1 MLLSGYTYTKT
12 LSGRMAVLT
21 GLAAALHFCV
31 DGLCLCCLYMAT
43 TGIRDL
49 LKYFVV
55 YNVLAFLTQPL
66 TGMLADRVKQRHW
79 ILLASIIM
87 LILAVLETV
96 CVMPF
101 CSAAPVFLLV
111 VLSVLLG
118 IGNSLF
124 HVWGGKETAVR
135 TGNDIRAL
143 GVFVSTGA
151 FGLAVGSVFLSRALM
166 FGLLLGICIMALAYL
181 RIDTAKQIDTAGIKI
196 EIEGKEYSKPLMW
209 AVLIFIML
217 IVTGRSFLGESFTKV
232 IDKTPMVVL
241 LIGALTMMGK
251 MAGGW
256 LVKWMGMFTSIIL
269 LLVGVTIC
277 IAAKGNHIGIALA
290 GLFMVNCT
298 MPITLYW
305 ANVMLKGRE
314 GLAFGLLAASLIPG
328 YLIVT
333 LLN

>member
-1 MLLSGYTYTKT
+1 MVIKTQSGNTVT
-12 LSGRMAVLT
+12 LT

-31 DGLCLCCLYMAT
+31 DGLCLCCLYLAT
-43 TGIRDL
+43 TGIQDL

-66 TGMLADRVKQRHW
+66 TGMLADRIKQRHW
-79 ILLASIIM
+79 LLLASIIM
-87 LILAVLETV
+87 LILAVIETV
-96 CVMPF
+96 CVIEF
-101 CSAAPVFLLV
+101 CSAASVFMLL

-124 HVWGGKETAVR
+124 HVWGGKETAVS

-143 GVFVSTGA
+143 GMFVSTGA
-151 FGLAVGSVFLSRALM
+151 FGLAVGSVFLSHALM
-166 FGLLLGICIMALAYL
+166 FCLLIGICIMALAYL
-181 RIDTAKQIDTAGIKI
+181 RIDTAKPIDTI
-196 EIEGKEYSKPLMW
+196 EIDTERKEYSKPLVW
-209 AVLIFIML
+209 AVLILIML
-217 IVTGRSFLGESFTKV
+217 IVAGRSFLGESFTGV

-241 LIGALTMMGK
+241 LIGALTMIGK

-256 LVKWMGMFTSIIL
+256 LVKWMGMVTSIIL
-269 LLVGVTIC
+269 IVAGVIIICLVT
-277 IAAKGNHIGIALA
+277 KWNHICIALA
-290 GLFMVNCT
+290 GLFLVNCT

-328 YLIVT
+328 YLIAT

>member
-1 MLLSGYTYTKT
+1 MHLSGYTYTKT

-166 FGLLLGICIMALAYL
+166 FGLLLGICILALAYL
-181 RIDTAKQIDTAGIKI
+181 RIDTAKPLVTTEVDI
-196 EIEGKEYSKPLMW
+196 ESEVYPKPLVW
-209 AVLIFIML
+209 AVLILIML
-217 IVTGRSFLGESFTKV
+217 IVAGRSFTGESFTKV

-256 LVKWMGMFTSIIL
+256 LVKWLGMVTSIIL

>member
-1 MLLSGYTYTKT
+1 MVTKT
-12 LSGRMAVLT
+12 QSNSTVSLT

-31 DGLCLCCLYMAT
+31 DGLCLCCLYLVT
-43 TGIRDL
+43 TGIQDL

-66 TGMLADRVKQRHW
+66 TGMLADRAKQRHW
-79 ILLASIIM
+79 ILLSSIIL
-87 LILAVLETV
+87 LILAVIETV
-96 CVMPF
+96 CVIPY
-101 CSAAPVFLLV
+101 CSAAPVFLLML
-111 VLSVLLG
+111 LSALLG

-151 FGLAVGSVFLSRALM
+151 FGLAVSSVFLSRALI
-166 FGLLLGICIMALAYL
+166 FGLLLGICILALAYL
-181 RIDTAKQIDTAGIKI
+181 RIDTAKPIVTTEVDI
-196 EIEGKEYSKPLMW
+196 ESKLYPKPLVW
-209 AVLIFIML
+209 VALILIMFI
-217 IVTGRSFLGESFTKV
+217 VAGRSFTGESFTKV

-256 LVKWMGMFTSIIL
+256 LVKWLGMVTSIIL

-277 IAAKGNHIGIALA
+277 IAVKGSHIGIALV

>member
-1 MLLSGYTYTKT
+1 MVIKTQSGNTVA
-12 LSGRMAVLT
+12 RT

-31 DGLCLCCLYMAT
+31 DGLCLCCLYLAT
-43 TGIRDL
+43 AGVSDLIR
-49 LKYFVV
+49 YFVV

-66 TGMLADRVKQRHW
+66 TGMLADRAKRRHW
-79 ILLASIIM
+79 ILLASIVM
-87 LILAVLETV
+87 LILAVLETIGV
-96 CVMPF
+96 VSCN
-101 CSAAPVFLLV
+101 SEASVFLLV

-166 FGLLLGICIMALAYL
+166 LCLLIGIFILALAYL
-181 RIDTAKQIDTAGIKI
+181 QIDAARPIDTT
-196 EIEGKEYSKPLMW
+196 EIESENKVYPKLLVW
-209 AVLIFIML
+209 AILILIML
-217 IVTGRSFLGESFTKV
+217 IVAGRSFLGESFTGV
-232 IDKTPMVVL
+232 IDKTPMVL
-241 LIGALTMMGK
+241 LLVGALTMMGK

-256 LVKWMGMFTSIIL
+256 LVKWIGMVTSIIL
-269 LLVGVTIC
+269 LIAGVVICLV
-277 IAAKGNHIGIALA
+277 AKGNHIGIALA

-328 YLIVT
+328 YLIAT

>member
-1 MLLSGYTYTKT
+1 MAKSQ
-12 LSGRMAVLT
+12 SGRTVTLT

-31 DGLCLCCLYMAT
+31 DGLCLCCLYLVT
-43 TGIRDL
+43 TGIQDL

-66 TGMLADRVKQRHW
+66 TGMLADGAKQRHW
-79 ILLASIIM
+79 LLLSSIIL

-96 CVMPF
+96 CVMPY
-101 CSAAPVFLLV
+101 CSAESMVLLM

-124 HVWGGKETAVR
+124 HIWGGKETAVR

-151 FGLAVGSVFLSRALM
+151 VGLAVGSVFLSRALM
-166 FGLLLGICIMALAYL
+166 LCLLLGICILALAFL
-181 RIDTAKQIDTAGIKI
+181 RIDTTKQIDAI
-196 EIEGKEYSKPLMW
+196 EVDSDSKVYSKPLVW
-209 AVLIFIML
+209 ALLILIML
-217 IVTGRSFLGESFTKV
+217 IVAGRSFLGESFTGV

-256 LVKWMGMFTSIIL
+256 LVKWMGMVTSIIL
-269 LLVGVTIC
+269 LVAGVIICLV
-277 IAAKGNHIGIALA
+277 AKGNHIGIALA

-305 ANVMLKGRE
+305 ANVMLKGHE

>member
-1 MLLSGYTYTKT
+1 MAKT
-12 LSGRMAVLT
+12 QSGRTVTLT

-31 DGLCLCCLYMAT
+31 DGLCLCCLYLVT
-43 TGIRDL
+43 TGIQDL

-66 TGMLADRVKQRHW
+66 TGMLADGVKQRHW
-79 ILLASIIM
+79 ILLTSIIM
-87 LILAVLETV
+87 LILAVLETI
-96 CVMPF
+96 CVMPY
-101 CSAAPVFLLV
+101 CSAASVVMLM

-166 FGLLLGICIMALAYL
+166 LCLLIGICILALAYL
-181 RIDTAKQIDTAGIKI
+181 LIDTARPIDTTETDSESKAYPKI
-196 EIEGKEYSKPLMW
+196 LVW
-209 AVLIFIML
+209 AVLILIML
-217 IVTGRSFLGESFTKV
+217 IVTGRSFMGESFTGV

-256 LVKWMGMFTSIIL
+256 LVKWMGMVTSIIL

-277 IAAKGNHIGIALA
+277 IVAKGNHIGISLA

-328 YLIVT
+328 YLIAT

>member
-1 MLLSGYTYTKT
+1 MVIKTQSGNTVA
-12 LSGRMAVLT
+12 RT

-31 DGLCLCCLYMAT
+31 DGLCLCCLYLAT
-43 TGIRDL
+43 AGASDL
-49 LKYFVV
+49 LRYFVV

-66 TGMLADRVKQRHW
+66 TGMLADRAKRRHW
-79 ILLASIIM
+79 ILLASIVM
-87 LILAVLETV
+87 LILAVLETIGV
-96 CVMPF
+96 VSCN
-101 CSAAPVFLLV
+101 SEASVFLLV

-166 FGLLLGICIMALAYL
+166 LCLLIGICILALAYL
-181 RIDTAKQIDTAGIKI
+181 QIDAAKPIDTT
-196 EIEGKEYSKPLMW
+196 EIESENKVYPKLLVW
-209 AVLIFIML
+209 AVLILIML
-217 IVTGRSFLGESFTKV
+217 IVAGRSFLGESFTGV

-241 LIGALTMMGK
+241 LVGALTMTGK

-256 LVKWMGMFTSIIL
+256 LVKWMGMVTSIII
-269 LLVGVTIC
+269 LVAGVIVC
-277 IAAKGNHIGIALA
+277 LVARGNHIGIALA

-305 ANVMLKGRE
+305 ANEMLKGRE

-328 YLIVT
+328 YLIAT

>member
-1 MLLSGYTYTKT
+1 MVIKTQSGNTVA
-12 LSGRMAVLT
+12 RT

-31 DGLCLCCLYMAT
+31 DGLCLCCLYLAT
-43 TGIRDL
+43 AGVSEL
-49 LKYFVV
+49 LRYFVV

-66 TGMLADRVKQRHW
+66 TGMLADRAKRRHW
-79 ILLASIIM
+79 ILLASIVM
-87 LILAVLETV
+87 LILAVLET
-96 CVMPF
+96 CN
-101 CSAAPVFLLV
+101 SEASVFLLV

-166 FGLLLGICIMALAYL
+166 LCLLIGICILALAYL
-181 RIDTAKQIDTAGIKI
+181 QIDAAKPIDTTEIDG
-196 EIEGKEYSKPLMW
+196 ESKAYPKLLVW
-209 AVLIFIML
+209 AVLILIML
-217 IVTGRSFLGESFTKV
+217 IVAGRSFLGESFTGV

-241 LIGALTMMGK
+241 LVGALTMMGK

-256 LVKWMGMFTSIIL
+256 LVKWMGMVTSVIL
-269 LLVGVTIC
+269 LVAGVIVCLV
-277 IAAKGNHIGIALA
+277 ARGNHIGIALA

-328 YLIVT
+328 YLIAT

>member
-1 MLLSGYTYTKT
+1 MHLSGYTYTKT

>member
-1 MLLSGYTYTKT
+1 MSGYTYTKT

-31 DGLCLCCLYMAT
+31 DGLCLCCLYLAT
-43 TGIRDL
+43 AGVSEL
-49 LKYFVV
+49 LRYFVV

-66 TGMLADRVKQRHW
+66 TGMLADRAKQRHW

-196 EIEGKEYSKPLMW
+196 EIEGKEYSKPLVW

-217 IVTGRSFLGESFTKV
+217 IVAGRSFLGESLSRV

-256 LVKWMGMFTSIIL
+256 LVKWMGMVTSVIL
-269 LLVGVTIC
+269 LVAGVTVC
-277 IAAKGNHIGIALA
+277 LVAKGNHIGIALA

-328 YLIVT
+328 YLIAT
-333 LLN
+333 ILN

>member
-1 MLLSGYTYTKT
+1 MNKSGNTVT
-12 LSGRMAVLT
+12 LT

-166 FGLLLGICIMALAYL
+166 FGLLLGICILALAYL
-181 RIDTAKQIDTAGIKI
+181 RIDTAKPIVTTEVDI
-196 EIEGKEYSKPLMW
+196 ENKVYPKLLVW
-209 AVLIFIML
+209 AVLILIML
-217 IVTGRSFLGESFTKV
+217 IVTGRSFMGESFTGV

-256 LVKWMGMFTSIIL
+256 LVKWMGMVTSVIL
-269 LLVGVTIC
+269 LVAGVIVC
-277 IAAKGNHIGIALA
+277 LAAKGNFIGIALA

>member
-1 MLLSGYTYTKT
+1 MNKSGNTVT
-12 LSGRMAVLT
+12 LT

-31 DGLCLCCLYMAT
+31 DGLCLCCLYLVT
-43 TGIRDL
+43 TGIQDL

-66 TGMLADRVKQRHW
+66 TGMLADGVKQRHW
-79 ILLASIIM
+79 ILLTSIIM
-87 LILAVLETV
+87 LILAVLETI
-96 CVMPF
+96 CVMPY
-101 CSAAPVFLLV
+101 CSAASVVMLM

-151 FGLAVGSVFLSRALM
+151 FGLAVGSVFLSRALILCM
-166 FGLLLGICIMALAYL
+166 LIGICILALAYL
-181 RIDTAKQIDTAGIKI
+181 LIDTARPIDTTETDSESKAYPKI
-196 EIEGKEYSKPLMW
+196 LVW
-209 AVLIFIML
+209 ALLILIML
-217 IVTGRSFLGESFTKV
+217 IVAGRSFLGESFTGV

-256 LVKWMGMFTSIIL
+256 LVKWMGMVTSVIIL
-269 LLVGVTIC
+269 VAGVIVCLV
-277 IAAKGNHIGIALA
+277 ARGNFIGIALA

-328 YLIVT
+328 YLIAT

>member
-1 MLLSGYTYTKT
+1 MVIKTQSGNTVA
-12 LSGRMAVLT
+12 RT

-31 DGLCLCCLYMAT
+31 DGLCLCCLYLAT
-43 TGIRDL
+43 AGVSEL
-49 LKYFVV
+49 LRYFVV

-66 TGMLADRVKQRHW
+66 TGMLADRAKRRHW
-79 ILLASIIM
+79 ILLASIVM
-87 LILAVLETV
+87 LILAVLETIGV
-96 CVMPF
+96 VSCN
-101 CSAAPVFLLV
+101 SEASVFLLV

-151 FGLAVGSVFLSRALM
+151 LGLAVGSVFLSRALM
-166 FGLLLGICIMALAYL
+166 LCLLIGICILALAYL
-181 RIDTAKQIDTAGIKI
+181 QIDAAKPIDTT
-196 EIEGKEYSKPLMW
+196 EIESENKVYPKLLVW
-209 AVLIFIML
+209 AILILIML
-217 IVTGRSFLGESFTKV
+217 IVAGRSFLGESFTGV

-241 LIGALTMMGK
+241 LIGALTMTGK

-256 LVKWMGMFTSIIL
+256 LVKWMGMVTSIII
-269 LLVGVTIC
+269 LVAGVIVC
-277 IAAKGNHIGIALA
+277 LVARGNHIGIALA

-328 YLIVT
+328 YLIAT

>member
-1 MLLSGYTYTKT
+1 MVIKTQSGNTVA
-12 LSGRMAVLT
+12 RT
-21 GLAAALHFCV
+21 GLAAAIHFCV
-31 DGLCLCCLYMAT
+31 DGLCLCCLYLAT
-43 TGIRDL
+43 AGVSEL
-49 LKYFVV
+49 LRYFVV

-66 TGMLADRVKQRHW
+66 TGMLADGVKQRHW
-79 ILLASIIM
+79 ILLTSIIM
-87 LILAVLETV
+87 LILAVLETIGV
-96 CVMPF
+96 VACN
-101 CSAAPVFLLV
+101 SEASVFLLV

-166 FGLLLGICIMALAYL
+166 LCLLIGICILALAYL
-181 RIDTAKQIDTAGIKI
+181 LIDTARPIDTTETDSESKAYPKI
-196 EIEGKEYSKPLMW
+196 LVW
-209 AVLIFIML
+209 AVLILIML
-217 IVTGRSFLGESFTKV
+217 IVAGRSFLGESFTGV

-256 LVKWMGMFTSIIL
+256 LVKWMGMVTSVIIL
-269 LLVGVTIC
+269 VAGVIVCLV
-277 IAAKGNHIGIALA
+277 ARGNHIGIALA

-328 YLIVT
+328 YLIAT

>member
-1 MLLSGYTYTKT
+1 MVTKT
-12 LSGRMAVLT
+12 QSNSTVSLT

-31 DGLCLCCLYMAT
+31 DGLCLCCLYLVT
-43 TGIRDL
+43 TGIQDL

-79 ILLASIIM
+79 ILLSSIIL
-87 LILAVLETV
+87 LILAVIETV
-96 CVMPF
+96 CVIPY
-101 CSAAPVFLLV
+101 CSAAPVFLFML
-111 VLSVLLG
+111 LSVLLG

-166 FGLLLGICIMALAYL
+166 FGLLLGICILALAYL
-181 RIDTAKQIDTAGIKI
+181 RIDTAKPIDTTEVDI
-196 EIEGKEYSKPLMW
+196 ESKLYPKPLVW
-209 AVLIFIML
+209 VVLILIML
-217 IVTGRSFLGESFTKV
+217 IVAGRSFTGESFTKV

-256 LVKWMGMFTSIIL
+256 LVKWLGMVTSIIL

-277 IAAKGNHIGIALA
+277 IAAKGSHIGIALV

>member
-1 MLLSGYTYTKT
+1 MVIKTQSGNTVA
-12 LSGRMAVLT
+12 RT

-31 DGLCLCCLYMAT
+31 DGLCLCCLYLAT
-43 TGIRDL
+43 AGVSEL
-49 LKYFVV
+49 LRYFVV

-66 TGMLADRVKQRHW
+66 TGMLADRAKRRHW
-79 ILLASIIM
+79 ILLASIVM
-87 LILAVLETV
+87 LILAVLETIGV
-96 CVMPF
+96 VSCN
-101 CSAAPVFLLV
+101 SEASVFLLV

-151 FGLAVGSVFLSRALM
+151 FGLAVGSVCLSRALM
-166 FGLLLGICIMALAYL
+166 PCLLIGICILALAYL
-181 RIDTAKQIDTAGIKI
+181 RIDAAKPIDTT
-196 EIEGKEYSKPLMW
+196 EIESENKVYPKLLVW
-209 AVLIFIML
+209 AILILIML
-217 IVTGRSFLGESFTKV
+217 IVAGRSFLGESFTGV
-232 IDKTPMVVL
+232 IDKTPMDL
-241 LIGALTMMGK
+241 LLVGALTMMGK

-256 LVKWMGMFTSIIL
+256 LVKWMGMVTSVIL
-269 LLVGVTIC
+269 LVAGVIVC
-277 IAAKGNHIGIALA
+277 LAAKGNYIGIALA

-305 ANVMLKGRE
+305 ANEMLKGRE

-328 YLIVT
+328 YLIAT

>member
-1 MLLSGYTYTKT
+1 MHLSGYTYTKT

-124 HVWGGKETAVR
+124 HVWGGKETAFR

-166 FGLLLGICIMALAYL
+166 FGLLLGICILALAYL
-181 RIDTAKQIDTAGIKI
+181 RIDTAKPIVTTEVDI
-196 EIEGKEYSKPLMW
+196 ESKLYPKPLVW
-209 AVLIFIML
+209 AVLILIML
-217 IVTGRSFLGESFTKV
+217 IVAGRSFTGESFTKV

-256 LVKWMGMFTSIIL
+256 LVKWMGMVTSIIL

>member
-1 MLLSGYTYTKT
+1 MITKT
-12 LSGRMAVLT
+12 QSGSTVTLT

-31 DGLCLCCLYMAT
+31 DGLCLCCLYLAT

-55 YNVLAFLTQPL
+55 YNVLAFLTQPP

-79 ILLASIIM
+79 ILLSSIIL
-87 LILAVLETV
+87 LILAVIETV
-96 CVMPF
+96 CVIPY
-101 CSAAPVFLLV
+101 CSAAPVFLLML
-111 VLSVLLG
+111 LSVLLG

-166 FGLLLGICIMALAYL
+166 FGLLLGICILALAYL
-181 RIDTAKQIDTAGIKI
+181 RIDTAKPIVTTEVDI
-196 EIEGKEYSKPLMW
+196 ESEVYPKPLVW
-209 AVLIFIML
+209 VVLILIML
-217 IVTGRSFLGESFTKV
+217 IVAGRSFTGESFTKV

-256 LVKWMGMFTSIIL
+256 LVKWLGMVTSIIL

-277 IAAKGNHIGIALA
+277 IAAKGNHIGIALV

>member
-1 MLLSGYTYTKT
+1 MMIKTQSGNTVA
-12 LSGRMAVLT
+12 RT
-21 GLAAALHFCV
+21 GVAAALHFCV
-31 DGLCLCCLYMAT
+31 DGLCLCCLYLAT
-43 TGIRDL
+43 AGVSEL
-49 LKYFVV
+49 LRYFVV

-66 TGMLADRVKQRHW
+66 TGMLADRAKRRHW
-79 ILLASIIM
+79 ILLASIVM
-87 LILAVLETV
+87 LILAVLETIGV
-96 CVMPF
+96 V
-101 CSAAPVFLLV
+101 SYNSETPVFLLV

-124 HVWGGKETAVR
+124 HVWGGKETAVK
-135 TGNDIRAL
+135 TGNDIRTI

-166 FGLLLGICIMALAYL
+166 LCLLIGICILALAYL
-181 RIDTAKQIDTAGIKI
+181 RIDAAKPIDTT
-196 EIEGKEYSKPLMW
+196 EIDGESKAYPKLLVW
-209 AVLIFIML
+209 AVLILIML
-217 IVTGRSFLGESFTKV
+217 IVAGRSFLGESFTEV

-241 LIGALTMMGK
+241 LVGALTMTGK

-256 LVKWMGMFTSIIL
+256 LVKWMGMVASVIL
-269 LLVGVTIC
+269 LVAGVIVCLV
-277 IAAKGNHIGIALA
+277 ARGNHIGIALA

-305 ANVMLKGRE
+305 ANEMLKGRE

-328 YLIVT
+328 YLIAT

>member
-1 MLLSGYTYTKT
+1 MNKSGNTIT
-12 LSGRMAVLT
+12 LT

-31 DGLCLCCLYMAT
+31 DGLCLCCLYLAT
-43 TGIRDL
+43 AGVSEL
-49 LKYFVV
+49 LRYFVV

-66 TGMLADRVKQRHW
+66 TGMLADRAKRRHW
-79 ILLASIIM
+79 ILLASIVM
-87 LILAVLETV
+87 LILAVLETIGV
-96 CVMPF
+96 VF
-101 CSAAPVFLLV
+101 CNSEASVFLLV

-118 IGNSLF
+118 VGNSLF

-151 FGLAVGSVFLSRALM
+151 FGLAVGSVFLTCALM
-166 FGLLLGICIMALAYL
+166 FGLLLGICILALAYL
-181 RIDTAKQIDTAGIKI
+181 RIDTAKPIVTTEVDI
-196 EIEGKEYSKPLMW
+196 ENKVYPKLLVW
-209 AVLIFIML
+209 AVLILIMFI
-217 IVTGRSFLGESFTKV
+217 VGGRSFLGESFSRV

-256 LVKWMGMFTSIIL
+256 LVKWMGMVTSIIL

-277 IAAKGNHIGIALA
+277 IVAKGNHIGIALA

-328 YLIVT
+328 YLIAT

>member
-1 MLLSGYTYTKT
+1 MVTKT
-12 LSGRMAVLT
+12 QSNSTVSLT

-43 TGIRDL
+43 TGIQDL

-55 YNVLAFLTQPL
+55 YNMLAFLTQPL
-66 TGMLADRVKQRHW
+66 TGMLADRAKQRHW
-79 ILLASIIM
+79 ILLASIIL
-87 LILAVLETV
+87 LILAVIETV
-96 CVMPF
+96 CVIPY

-166 FGLLLGICIMALAYL
+166 FCLLLGICILALAYL
-181 RIDTAKQIDTAGIKI
+181 RIDTAKPLDTT
-196 EIEGKEYSKPLMW
+196 EVDSDSKEYSKPLVW
-209 AVLIFIML
+209 AVLILIML
-217 IVTGRSFLGESFTKV
+217 IVAGRSFTGESFTKV

-256 LVKWMGMFTSIIL
+256 LVKWMGMVTSIIL

-277 IAAKGNHIGIALA
+277 IATKGNHIGIALA

>member
-1 MLLSGYTYTKT
+1 MVIKTQSGNTVA
-12 LSGRMAVLT
+12 RT

-31 DGLCLCCLYMAT
+31 DGLCLCCLYLAT
-43 TGIRDL
+43 AGVSEL
-49 LKYFVV
+49 LRYFVV

-66 TGMLADRVKQRHW
+66 TGMLADRAKRRHW
-79 ILLASIIM
+79 ILLASIVM
-87 LILAVLETV
+87 LILAVLETIGV
-96 CVMPF
+96 VSCN
-101 CSAAPVFLLV
+101 SETSVFLLV

-124 HVWGGKETAVR
+124 HVWGGKETAVMTR
-135 TGNDIRAL
+135 NDIRAL

-166 FGLLLGICIMALAYL
+166 LCLLIGICILALAYL
-181 RIDTAKQIDTAGIKI
+181 QIDAAKPIDTTEIDG
-196 EIEGKEYSKPLMW
+196 ESKAYPKLLVW
-209 AVLIFIML
+209 AVLILIML
-217 IVTGRSFLGESFTKV
+217 IVAGRSSLGESFTGV
-232 IDKTPMVVL
+232 IDKTPMVL
-241 LIGALTMMGK
+241 LLVGALTMTGK

-256 LVKWMGMFTSIIL
+256 LVKWMGMVASVIL
-269 LLVGVTIC
+269 LVVGVIVC
-277 IAAKGNHIGIALA
+277 LVARGNHIGIALA

-305 ANVMLKGRE
+305 ANEMLKGRE

-328 YLIVT
+328 YLIAT

>member
-1 MLLSGYTYTKT
+1 MNKSGNTVT
-12 LSGRMAVLT
+12 LT

-118 IGNSLF
+118 IGISLF

-166 FGLLLGICIMALAYL
+166 FGLLLGICILALAYL
-181 RIDTAKQIDTAGIKI
+181 RIDTAKPIVTTEVDI
-196 EIEGKEYSKPLMW
+196 ENKVYPKLLVW
-209 AVLIFIML
+209 AVLILIML
-217 IVTGRSFLGESFTKV
+217 IVTGRSFMGESFTGV

-256 LVKWMGMFTSIIL
+256 LVKWMGMVASVIIL
-269 LLVGVTIC
+269 VAGVIVCLV
-277 IAAKGNHIGIALA
+277 ARGNHIGIALA

-328 YLIVT
+328 YLIAT

>member
-1 MLLSGYTYTKT
+1 MITKT
-12 LSGRMAVLT
+12 QSGSTVTLT

-31 DGLCLCCLYMAT
+31 DGLCLCCLYLAT
-43 TGIRDL
+43 TGIQDL

-55 YNVLAFLTQPL
+55 YNVLAFLTQPP

-79 ILLASIIM
+79 ILLSSIIL
-87 LILAVLETV
+87 LILAVIETV
-96 CVMPF
+96 CVIPY
-101 CSAAPVFLLV
+101 CSAAPVFLLML
-111 VLSVLLG
+111 LSVLLG

-166 FGLLLGICIMALAYL
+166 FGLLLGICILALAYL
-181 RIDTAKQIDTAGIKI
+181 RIDTAKPIVTTEVDI
-196 EIEGKEYSKPLMW
+196 ESEVYPQPLVW
-209 AVLIFIML
+209 VVLILIML
-217 IVTGRSFLGESFTKV
+217 IVAGRSFTGESFTKV

-256 LVKWMGMFTSIIL
+256 LVKWLGMVTSIIL

>member
-1 MLLSGYTYTKT
+1 MLIKTHSGNTV
-12 LSGRMAVLT
+12 VLT

-31 DGLCLCCLYMAT
+31 DGLCLCCLYLAT
-43 TGIRDL
+43 TGIQDL
-49 LKYFVV
+49 LRYFVV
-55 YNVLAFLTQPL
+55 YNVLAFLTQPF
-66 TGMLADRVKQRHW
+66 TGVLADRAKQRHW
-79 ILLASIIM
+79 ILLSSIIL
-87 LILAVLETV
+87 LITAVIETV
-96 CVMPF
+96 CMIAF
-101 CSAAPVFLLV
+101 CPAAPVFLLM

-166 FGLLLGICIMALAYL
+166 LCLLIGICILALAYL
-181 RIDTAKQIDTAGIKI
+181 QIDAAKPIDTT
-196 EIEGKEYSKPLMW
+196 EIESENKVYPKLLVW
-209 AVLIFIML
+209 AVLILIML
-217 IVTGRSFLGESFTKV
+217 IVAGRSFMGESFTGV

-241 LIGALTMMGK
+241 LVGALTMMGK

-256 LVKWMGMFTSIIL
+256 LVKWMGMVTSIII
-269 LLVGVTIC
+269 LVAGAVVC
-277 IAAKGNHIGIALA
+277 LAAKGNYIGIALA

-328 YLIVT
+328 YLIAT

>member
-1 MLLSGYTYTKT
+1 MHLSGYTYIKT

-31 DGLCLCCLYMAT
+31 DGLCLCCLYLAT
-43 TGIRDL
+43 AGVSEL
-49 LKYFVV
+49 LRYFVV

-66 TGMLADRVKQRHW
+66 TGMLADRAKRRHW
-79 ILLASIIM
+79 ILLASIVM
-87 LILAVLETV
+87 LILAVLETIGV
-96 CVMPF
+96 VSCN
-101 CSAAPVFLLV
+101 SEASVFLLV

-166 FGLLLGICIMALAYL
+166 LCLLIGICILALAYL
-181 RIDTAKQIDTAGIKI
+181 QIDAAKPIDTTEIDG
-196 EIEGKEYSKPLMW
+196 ESKAYPKLLVW
-209 AVLIFIML
+209 AVLILIML
-217 IVTGRSFLGESFTKV
+217 IVAGRSFVGESFTGV

-241 LIGALTMMGK
+241 LVGALTMTGK

-256 LVKWMGMFTSIIL
+256 LVKWMGMVTSVIL
-269 LLVGVTIC
+269 LVAGVIVCLV
-277 IAAKGNHIGIALA
+277 ARGNHIGIALA

-328 YLIVT
+328 YLIAT

>member
-1 MLLSGYTYTKT
+1 MHLSGYTYTKT
-12 LSGRMAVLT
+12 LSGRTAVLT

-31 DGLCLCCLYMAT
+31 DGLCLCCLYLAT
-43 TGIRDL
+43 AGVSEL
-49 LKYFVV
+49 LRYFVV

-66 TGMLADRVKQRHW
+66 TGMLADRAKKRHW
-79 ILLASIIM
+79 ILLASIVL
-87 LILAVLETV
+87 LILAVLETIGIV
-96 CVMPF
+96 SCN
-101 CSAAPVFLLV
+101 SEASVFLLV

-166 FGLLLGICIMALAYL
+166 LCLLIGICILALAYL
-181 RIDTAKQIDTAGIKI
+181 QIDAAKPIDTT
-196 EIEGKEYSKPLMW
+196 EIESENKNKVYPKLLVW
-209 AVLIFIML
+209 AVLILIML
-217 IVTGRSFLGESFTKV
+217 IVAGRSFLGESFTGV
-232 IDKTPMVVL
+232 IDKTPVVVL
-241 LIGALTMMGK
+241 LVGALTMMGK

-256 LVKWMGMFTSIIL
+256 LVKWMGMVTSVIL
-269 LLVGVTIC
+269 LVAGVIVC
-277 IAAKGNHIGIALA
+277 LAAKGNYIGIALA

-328 YLIVT
+328 YLIAT

>member
-1 MLLSGYTYTKT
+1 MAKSQ
-12 LSGRMAVLT
+12 SGRTVTLT

-31 DGLCLCCLYMAT
+31 DGLCLCCLYLVT
-43 TGIRDL
+43 TGIQDL
-49 LKYFVV
+49 LRYSVV

-79 ILLASIIM
+79 ILLASIIL
-87 LILAVLETV
+87 LILAVIETV
-96 CVMPF
+96 CVIVF
-101 CSAAPVFLLV
+101 CPAASVFMLV

-166 FGLLLGICIMALAYL
+166 FGLLLGICILALAYL
-181 RIDTAKQIDTAGIKI
+181 CIDTANYIDTK
-196 EIEGKEYSKPLMW
+196 EIETERKEYSTPLVW
-209 AVLIFIML
+209 AVLILIML
-217 IVTGRSFLGESFTKV
+217 IVAGRSFLGESFSRE

-256 LVKWMGMFTSIIL
+256 LVKWMGMVTSIIL
-269 LLVGVTIC
+269 LVAGVTIC
-277 IAAKGNHIGIALA
+277 LAAKGNHIGIALA

-328 YLIVT
+328 YLIAT
-333 LLN
+333 LL

>member
-1 MLLSGYTYTKT
+1 MNKSGNTVT
-12 LSGRMAVLT
+12 LT

-79 ILLASIIM
+79 ILLTSIIM

-166 FGLLLGICIMALAYL
+166 FGLLLGICILALAYL
-181 RIDTAKQIDTAGIKI
+181 RIDTAKPIVTTEVDI
-196 EIEGKEYSKPLMW
+196 ENKVYPKLLVW
-209 AVLIFIML
+209 AVLILIML
-217 IVTGRSFLGESFTKV
+217 IVTGRSFMGESFTGV

-256 LVKWMGMFTSIIL
+256 LVKWMGMVTSVIL
-269 LLVGVTIC
+269 LVAGVIVCLV
-277 IAAKGNHIGIALA
+277 ARGNHIGIALA

-328 YLIVT
+328 YLIAT

>member
-1 MLLSGYTYTKT
+1 MAKT
-12 LSGRMAVLT
+12 QSGRTVTLT

-31 DGLCLCCLYMAT
+31 DGLCLCCLYLVT
-43 TGIRDL
+43 TGIQDL

-66 TGMLADRVKQRHW
+66 TGMLADGVKQRHW
-79 ILLASIIM
+79 ILLTSIIM
-87 LILAVLETV
+87 LILAVLETI
-96 CVMPF
+96 CVMPY
-101 CSAAPVFLLV
+101 CSAASVVMLM

-151 FGLAVGSVFLSRALM
+151 FGLAVGSVFLSRALILCM
-166 FGLLLGICIMALAYL
+166 LIGICILALAYL
-181 RIDTAKQIDTAGIKI
+181 LIDTARPIDTTETDSESKAYPKI
-196 EIEGKEYSKPLMW
+196 LVW
-209 AVLIFIML
+209 AVLILIML
-217 IVTGRSFLGESFTKV
+217 IVAGRSFLGESFTGV

-256 LVKWMGMFTSIIL
+256 LVKWMGMVTSVIIL
-269 LLVGVTIC
+269 VAGVIVCLV
-277 IAAKGNHIGIALA
+277 ARGNHIGIALA

-328 YLIVT
+328 YLIAT

>member
-1 MLLSGYTYTKT
+1 
-12 LSGRMAVLT
+12 
-21 GLAAALHFCV
+21 
-31 DGLCLCCLYMAT
+31 
-43 TGIRDL
+43 
-49 LKYFVV
+49 
-55 YNVLAFLTQPL
+55 
-66 TGMLADRVKQRHW
+66 MLADRAKRRHW
-79 ILLASIIM
+79 ILLASIVM
-87 LILAVLETV
+87 LILAFLETIGV
-96 CVMPF
+96 VSCN
-101 CSAAPVFLLV
+101 SEASVFLLV

-166 FGLLLGICIMALAYL
+166 FGLLLGICILALAYL
-181 RIDTAKQIDTAGIKI
+181 QIDAAKPIDTT
-196 EIEGKEYSKPLMW
+196 EIESENKVYPKLLVW
-209 AVLIFIML
+209 AVLILIMFI
-217 IVTGRSFLGESFTKV
+217 VGGRSFLGESFTKV

-256 LVKWMGMFTSIIL
+256 LVKWMGMLTSVIIL
-269 LLVGVTIC
+269 VAGVIVCLV
-277 IAAKGNHIGIALA
+277 ARGNHIGIALA

-328 YLIVT
+328 YLIAT

>member
-1 MLLSGYTYTKT
+1 MVIKTQSGNTVT
-12 LSGRMAVLT
+12 LT

-31 DGLCLCCLYMAT
+31 DGLCLCCLYLAT
-43 TGIRDL
+43 TGIQDL

-66 TGMLADRVKQRHW
+66 TGMLADRIKQRHW
-79 ILLASIIM
+79 LLLASIIM
-87 LILAVLETV
+87 LILAVIETV
-96 CVMPF
+96 CVIEF
-101 CSAAPVFLLV
+101 CSAASVFMLL

-124 HVWGGKETAVR
+124 HVWGGKETAVS

-143 GVFVSTGA
+143 GMFVSTGA
-151 FGLAVGSVFLSRALM
+151 FGLAVGSVFLSHALM
-166 FGLLLGICIMALAYL
+166 FCLLIGICIMALAYL
-181 RIDTAKQIDTAGIKI
+181 RIDTAKPIDTTEVDI
-196 EIEGKEYSKPLMW
+196 ESKEYSKLLVW
-209 AVLIFIML
+209 AVLILIML
-217 IVTGRSFLGESFTKV
+217 IVAGRSFLGESFTGV

-241 LIGALTMMGK
+241 LIGALTMIGK

-256 LVKWMGMFTSIIL
+256 LVKWMGMVTSIIL
-269 LLVGVTIC
+269 IVAGVIICLVT
-277 IAAKGNHIGIALA
+277 KGNHICIALA
-290 GLFMVNCT
+290 GLFLVNCT

-328 YLIVT
+328 YLIAT